1 MSVNYG
7 KKLFGKRVRT
17 IERTYDKFFV
27 GKGKGEKNALF
38 SAQAKGCDCAGGV
51 LKRGVGVKPFLI
63 NGEVPKIADS
73 SARLFLATEEVD
85 GERVERFGYIAKNGF
100 AYVFDDATG
109 VFENIGVLS
118 NGVGVGATDKDGAH
132 VPIFVCDYGIYRL
145 NQGTLSYVSDIPCQA
160 VACFCGGRVFAVSE
174 NFSLIYSAPYEPKD
188 FSESVD
194 GGGRIFLRDDCG
206 KIVGLVPMKNKLC
219 VLFEHGITLLDVSG
233 GARSFVR
240 KDVVYGGDKILLG
253 TACAGNVG
261 GEKVFFLT
269 HSGVSCFDGVKVER
283 MGENLSM
290 DIAENSICSC
300 AFAFGKYFAS
310 YTDKENVKRTAIID
324 AESGMGYEQIAFSG
338 LFSNNATVI
347 GVYETTVY
355 QLACDGV
362 LPTGQ
367 EGVFVA
373 ETDFDVRGIKTIR
386 KLRFMGEGAFDITIC
401 NGRNTL
407 KKSVE
412 LVNGSAEIRV
422 DLRGERFSLSIQP
435 SANCEIRKLCA
446 TIQTLSGVN

>member
-17 IERTYDKFFV
+17 IQRSYDKFFV
-27 GKGKGEKNALF
+27 GKGKREKNVLF
-38 SAQAKGCDCAGGV
+38 SAIAKGCDCAGGV
-51 LKRGVGVKPFLI
+51 LKRGVGVVPFLI
-63 NGEVPKIADS
+63 NGSPLNISDS
-73 SARLFLATEEVD
+73 SARLFLATEQVD

-100 AYVFDDATG
+100 AYLYDDATG

-160 VACFCGGRVFAVSE
+160 VACFCAGRVFAVSE
-174 NFSLIYSAPYEPKD
+174 DFSLIYSAPYEPKD

-206 KIVGLVPMKNKLC
+206 KIAGLVPMKNKLC
-219 VLFEHGITLLDVSG
+219 VLFEHGITMLDVSG

-240 KDVVYGGDKILLG
+240 KDVVYGGDKIFLG
-253 TACAGNVG
+253 TACAGNAD

-269 HSGVSCFDGVKVER
+269 RLGVCCFDGVKVEKT
-283 MGENLSM
+283 GENLSM
-290 DIAENSICSC
+290 EIAEDSVCSC
-300 AFAFGKYFAS
+300 AFAFGKYFVA
-310 YTDKENVKRTAIID
+310 YTDKENVKRTIAID
-324 AESGMGYEQIAFSG
+324 AESGIGYEHIAFNG
-338 LFSNNATVI
+338 LFGNNTTAI
-347 GVYETTVY
+347 GVCGTTVY
-355 QLACDGV
+355 QLAYGGE

-386 KLRFMGEGAFDITIC
+386 KLRFVGEGSFEIAIS
-401 NGRNTL
+401 NGRNSL
-407 KKSVE
+407 EKSLE
-412 LVNGSAEIRV
+412 LANGSAEMRV
-422 DLRGERFSLSIQP
+422 DLRGERFSLSIRP
-435 SANCEIRKLCA
+435 SANCEIRELSA
-446 TIQTLSGVN
+446 TIQTLAGVN